1 MAAGSKVRRRRR
13 KRVAAVGV
21 MFDGWA
27 EGREERE
34 GERGGVEGGRGGLES
49 TEAVGV
55 DWSRRGGLGSSLQR
69 GREKRWTVGVE
80 GGRTGRS
87 GWTGQSG
94 SWVEGSSK
102 PAKMKRERERRRR
115 REEREVRLFFFF

>member
-1 MAAGSKVRRRRR
+1 M
-13 KRVAAVGV
+13 

-87 GWTGQSG
+87 GWRAAGLGGRGGLG
-94 SWVEGSSK
+94 SRAPGLK
-102 PAKMKRERERRRR
+102 APPNLQK
-115 REEREVRLFFFF
+115 